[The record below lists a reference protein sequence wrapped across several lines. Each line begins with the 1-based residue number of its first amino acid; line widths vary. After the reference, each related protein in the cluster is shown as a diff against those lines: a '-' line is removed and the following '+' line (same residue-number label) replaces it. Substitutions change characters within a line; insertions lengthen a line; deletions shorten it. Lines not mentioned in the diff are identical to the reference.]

1 MRLSTL
7 RRPGLA
13 SEAEVLDRV
22 NRVLG
27 PVEILDDASVRPQ
40 VCRILK
46 VETRSGEQ
54 SFVKWYSTASD
65 YQRECDALTLYTPAL
80 GTDAP
85 RLIADDE
92 ALQMV
97 LISRVPG
104 RAHSPAIPTWESP
117 LLSPNS
123 SRRTGPTPP

>member
-46 VETRSGEQ
+46 SRPALANRVSSSGIPQPRTTSE
-54 SFVKWYSTASD
+54 SVMLSPCIPRRWG
-65 YQRECDALTLYTPAL
+65 LTLLA
-80 GTDAP
+80 
-85 RLIADDE
+85 
-92 ALQMV
+92 
-97 LISRVPG
+97 
-104 RAHSPAIPTWESP
+104 
-117 LLSPNS
+117 
-123 SRRTGPTPP
+123 